1 MSDSDR
7 YARQIAFGP
16 IGSAGQKKLASSSVV
31 FAGCGAL
38 GSVSASQLVRAG
50 VGRVRLVD
58 RDVIELSN
66 LQRQVLYDEED
77 CRQRLP
83 KAEAA
88 RRKLARVNSQVVI
101 EAAVCDITPD
111 NALGLLE
118 GFDLIIDAVDNAEC
132 RYLLNDVAVKTDTPW
147 IYAAVAGARGQTLT
161 VIPGKTPCL
170 RCLFPTP
177 PEPGTV
183 PTAQT
188 DGVIAPVVSVV
199 ASAQVAEALKLL
211 TGRVDALRAGLL
223 TVDLWAGTFRTTF
236 TGARTPRVDCPCCG
250 RRRFEFLEGTP

>member
-16 IGSAGQKKLASSSVV
+16 IGLEGQRKLSAASVV

-38 GSVSASQLVRAG
+38 GSVSVSQLVRAG
-50 VGRVRLVD
+50 VGRVRIID
-58 RDVIELSN
+58 PDVVELSN

-77 CRQRLP
+77 VRSGLP

-88 RRKLARVNSQVVI
+88 RRKLARVNSDVRI
-101 EAAVCDITPD
+101 EAVVADITAST
-111 NALGLLE
+111 ALELLD

-132 RYLLNDVAVKTDTPW
+132 RYLVNDVAVKTDTSW

-161 VIPGKTPCL
+161 IIPGETPCL
-170 RCLFPTP
+170 RCVFPAP
-177 PEPGTV
+177 PEAGTV

-188 DGVIAPVVSVV
+188 DGVIAPAVHVV
-199 ASAQVAEALKLL
+199 ASVQVAEALKLL
-211 TGRVDALRAGLL
+211 TDRHDALRRGLL
-223 TVDLWAGTFRTTF
+223 TVDLWQGTFRTTSVAS
-236 TGARTPRVDCPCCG
+236 GEADPDCPCCG
-250 RRRFEFLEGTP
+250 RRDFEFLNAKP